1 MPLLPAPVLDRTDRT
16 AEVLSRAARD
26 AGDVLTFCRRWLGWE
41 PHAGQA
47 RWLTA
52 PRRPT
57 SVLVTGRRY
66 GKSEVAAVQ
75 ALHYAVTHPKSR
87 QGIVSVTLDQARLS
101 FDVALM
107 FCQREPLLRVLVERV
122 KETPFPTLRLKHGAE
137 ITVRTAAREG
147 IYLRGHKFDR
157 VIVDEADYLS
167 ERLIDEVVRMT
178 LADVGGQLV
187 LVSTPRA
194 RRGLVYRELQRGLAG
209 VPTVYAQT
217 GPTWENPHVD
227 HEYIRSLRDRM
238 TAAAWQREVEGVYAD
253 DDAAVFGWAHIQAA
267 YEEAT
272 WTLPEQ
278 PQQGKRYCQ
287 GVDLAKAEDWTVHT
301 VLDATQKPY
310 RLVAFERYQRQP
322 WPVVAARIREVHRR
336 YGCHQTLIDATG
348 VGDAVL
354 DEVRDVAQGFV
365 FTQRSKLD
373 LLSGLQ
379 VALEKRE
386 LRFPFVRELVDELQ
400 GYAFD
405 DAKLQTD
412 CVMSLA
418 LAVWAAGPRGRVEFA
433 PSLWG

>member
-1 MPLLPAPVLDRTDRT
+1 MALLLHDRT

-41 PHAGQA
+41 PHDGQR

-57 SVLVTGRRY
+57 AVLVTGRRW
-66 GKSEVAAVQ
+66 GKSVCAAVQ
-75 ALHYAVTHPKSR
+75 ALHYAVTRPGSR

-101 FDVALM
+101 WDEAVSY
-107 FCQREPLLRVLVERV
+107 CEREPLLRALV
-122 KETPFPTLRLKHGAE
+122 KQIQLTPFPALRFKHGSV
-137 ITVRTAAREG
+137 IMVRTAAREG
-147 IYLRGHKFDR
+147 VYLRGHRFDR

-167 ERLIDEVVRMT
+167 ERLINEAVRMT

-187 LVSTPRA
+187 LISTPRA
-194 RRGLVYRELQRGLAG
+194 RRGLVYRELERGLAG
-209 VPTVYAQT
+209 DPTVYAQT
-217 GPTWENPHVD
+217 GPTWENPNVD
-227 HEYIRSLRDRM
+227 HDYIRSLRDRM
-238 TAAAWQREVEGVYAD
+238 TASAWQREVEGVYAD

-267 YEEAT
+267 YEEST
-272 WTLPEQ
+272 WVLPEA
-278 PQQGKRYCQ
+278 PQEGRRYVQ
-287 GVDLAKAEDWTVHT
+287 GVDLAKSEDWTVHV
-301 VLDATQKPY
+301 VLDATEKPY
-310 RLVAFERYQRQP
+310 RLVHFERYQRQP

-336 YGCHQTLIDATG
+336 YGCHQTLIDSTG

-379 VALEKRE
+379 VALEKGE
-386 LRFPFVRELVDELQ
+386 VRFPFVRELVDELQ
-400 GYAFD
+400 GYAWE
-405 DAKLQTD
+405 DARLSTD
-412 CVMSLA
+412 CVMALA